1 MLDSEG
7 RSVIDGWG
15 GPAAS
20 EDVVDGEGRVVDVT
34 PPKTVSGY
42 DVVDLHGIEDMS
54 AKALA
59 AGVLFIPFDR
69 WSVGF
74 D

>member
-20 EDVVDGEGRVVDVT
+20 EDVVDGEGRVVGVT

-42 DVVDLHGIEDMS
+42 DVADLDGSEGMS
-54 AKALA
+54 GEALA
-59 AGVLFIPFDR
+59 AGVLSRPFDR